1 MSGAGRLMGGGSP
14 KAARDRRFH
23 WCRRPNGFSDLPIW
37 RLVASRLSMP
47 LFQVVA
53 FANRLEEIAND
64 AANYGEPR
72 GSVARFRA
80 DEFGMA
86 LGMSADDAADIFV
99 ALEDPSIGWIAY
111 GQIAEFCD
119 RNPDRE
125 DETASDRQRRKRLR
139 DQIRPQ
145 LDSLA
150 LRGLISEDARAT
162 LAESIKPATVQELEE
177 LQRRLAW
184 QELGGQSE
192 SSRHVTRDK
201 PNVTRDMR
209 DVTRD
214 SRDIAR
220 SVDNYL
226 LSRSS
231 NELLGNL
238 RARST
243 PPPVTRD
250 SRQRREEK
258 IEITTAAIV
267 ERQAVD
273 NVGRF
278 ARVDPAGWPSVPVAG
293 TVGDTEAAPAAE
305 GDEAVTAEDW
315 LATVGVQLVRDRM
328 GNTPA
333 QAQLKLTEWTR
344 KLPGGPDEMR
354 ELLCAVNAAADPTR
368 PGLFHVMV
376 ADAIQR
382 RQQEARGPQ
391 LPLMTPIPGRAGGA
405 A

>member
-1 MSGAGRLMGGGSP
+1 
-14 KAARDRRFH
+14 
-23 WCRRPNGFSDLPIW
+23 
-37 RLVASRLSMP
+37 MP

-86 LGMSADDAADIFV
+86 LGMSADDAADIFA

-125 DETASDRQRRKRLR
+125 DETALERQRRKRLR

-150 LRGLISEDARAT
+150 LRGLISEEARAA

-192 SSRHVTRDK
+192 PSRH
-201 PNVTRDMR
+201 VTRDMR

-214 SRDIAR
+214 IRDTAQ
-220 SVDNYL
+220 SVDKYQL
-226 LSRSS
+226 PRSS
-231 NELLGNL
+231 NELFENP

-258 IEITTAAIV
+258 IEITTASFV

-273 NVGRF
+273 NVGRI
-278 ARVDPAGWPSVPVAG
+278 ARVDPAGWPNIPVAG
-293 TVGDTEAAPAAE
+293 TVGDTSAALAAQP
-305 GDEAVTAEDW
+305 DEALPTEDW

-391 LPLMTPIPGRAGGA
+391 LPLMTPIHGRAGGA